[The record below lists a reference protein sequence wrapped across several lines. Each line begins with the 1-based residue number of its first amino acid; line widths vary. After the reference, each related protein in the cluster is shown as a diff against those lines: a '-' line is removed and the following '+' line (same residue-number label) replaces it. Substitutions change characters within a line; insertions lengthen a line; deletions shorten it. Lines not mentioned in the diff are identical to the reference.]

1 MYIRFKW
8 VLDCK
13 RVAFFFLKI
22 SKEIGRAWRA
32 REPHTP
38 VGERKLKTYS
48 LSPVSIS
55 VFSLVP
61 DLFLFDCLR
70 VLEHAKIRTV
80 LQSKWVPI
88 CLPVIVILFYVT

>member
-38 VGERKLKTYS
+38 VGERKENLLTLPS
-48 LSPVSIS
+48 L
-55 VFSLVP
+55 
-61 DLFLFDCLR
+61 DLCFQPRSRPLF
-70 VLEHAKIRTV
+70 V
-80 LQSKWVPI
+80 
-88 CLPVIVILFYVT
+88 